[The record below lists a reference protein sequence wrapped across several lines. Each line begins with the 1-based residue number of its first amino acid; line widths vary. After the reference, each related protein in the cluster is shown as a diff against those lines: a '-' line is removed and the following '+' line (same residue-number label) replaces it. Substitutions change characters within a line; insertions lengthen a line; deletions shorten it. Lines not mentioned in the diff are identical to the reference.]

1 MLNDSPEEKAR
12 RLLERRDADREKR
25 NQVAHQ
31 VAETVLALHPDPDDV
46 VLEGLWLAMQTL
58 CGPRVAAA
66 FMGSVA
72 SRT

>member
-1 MLNDSPEEKAR
+1 MLNDNPEEKAR
-12 RLLERRDADREKR
+12 RRLERRELDREKR
-25 NQVAHQ
+25 DQVARQ
-31 VAETVLALHPDPDDV
+31 VAATVLALHPDPDDV

-58 CGPRVAAA
+58 YGPRAAAA